1 MVTLYRT
8 TREYTDVDFSFEKH
22 PESKNLLIKK
32 NGNAV
37 KQSIINL
44 LLLKNGD
51 KPFHP
56 EIKSPVFDSMFEIGS
71 LVQKVILE
79 GEIYKYLS
87 RYEPRIVISQVVISY
102 DQPNAISCS
111 VKGEIINIQEPF
123 EITVLIDRI
132 R

>member
-8 TREYTDVDFSFEKH
+8 TREYVDVDFSFESH

-37 KQSIINL
+37 KQSVINL
-44 LLLKNGD
+44 LLLKSGD

-56 EIKSPVFDSMFEIGS
+56 EIKSPVFDALFEIGS
-71 LVQKVILE
+71 LVQKITLE
-79 GEIYKYLS
+79 GEVYKYLS
-87 RYEPRIVISQVVISY
+87 RHEPRVIISQVVISY
-102 DQPNAISCS
+102 DQPNAISCL
-111 VKGEIINIQEPF
+111 VRGEIVNLQEPF
-123 EITVLIDRI
+123 EVTVLVDRI

>member
-8 TREYTDVDFSFEKH
+8 TREYVDVDFSFENH

-37 KQSIINL
+37 KQSVINL
-44 LLLKNGD
+44 LLLKSGD

-56 EIKSPVFDSMFEIGS
+56 EIKSPIFDSLFETGS
-71 LVQKVILE
+71 VVQKVILE
-79 GEIYKYLS
+79 SEVKKYLS
-87 RYEPRIVISQVVISY
+87 RHEPRIIVSQVVVSY
-102 DQPNAISCS
+102 DQPNAISCL
-111 VKGEIINIQEPF
+111 VRGEIINLQQPF
-123 EITVLIDRI
+123 EVNILVDRI